1 MLAGRQIMRLDA
13 PVNSRF
19 FSQVSTGLVYMVAL
33 QRLEMITTQITL
45 EQKASYIE
53 SLGDVDLIF
62 VVYP

>member
-1 MLAGRQIMRLDA
+1 
-13 PVNSRF
+13 
-19 FSQVSTGLVYMVAL
+19 MVAL
-33 QRLEMITTQITL
+33 QRLEMIATQITL